1 MARPRRSAHVT
12 ECEPNGDNRASPADD
27 LAARYHNY
35 LRRNVPRRYCGAR
48 EWRPFSAC
56 RTCRAHAVTYTQV
69 CRVWVNRVHDGD
81 RATFLA
87 VTASPGP
94 CRVFQ
99 ALNRI
104 GPASRRAR
112 CGPGSGP
119 DVHRGD
125 RGMITAWPVGIESEE
140 TMKTQAASGAVHARA

>member
-1 MARPRRSAHVT
+1 MTWPRDTIITCAGTCSVGTAEHGNGARSA
-12 ECEPNGDNRASPADD
+12 
-27 LAARYHNY
+27 L
-35 LRRNVPRRYCGAR
+35 
-48 EWRPFSAC
+48 C

-99 ALNRI
+99 ALNRT
-104 GPASRRAR
+104 GPRRGRTR

-125 RGMITAWPVGIESEE
+125 RGIEFEE
-140 TMKTQAASGAVHARA
+140 TMKTQAAWEAVHAWA

>member
-1 MARPRRSAHVT
+1 VTIAH
-12 ECEPNGDNRASPADD
+12 PPADN

-48 EWRPFSAC
+48 EWRPFSALPNLPG
-56 RTCRAHAVTYTQV
+56 TCGDLHASL
-69 CRVWVNRVHDGD
+69 RVWVNRVHDGD

-104 GPASRRAR
+104 GPASGRAR

-125 RGMITAWPVGIESEE
+125 RGMITAWLVGIESKE
-140 TMKTQAASGAVHARA
+140 TMKTQAAPEAVHARA